1 VIYRSD
7 DILNLDKVKRINLIN
22 SITGIKSANL
32 IATKSKENHENVAIF
47 SSVIHLGSKPPIVGF
62 VLRPQNNKKT
72 DTYKNILNTSF
83 LTINSVSESFVEKA
97 HSTSS
102 KLSFGQSEFKELKID
117 QVYLKDFYAPF
128 VKSSIIKIGLKFSK
142 DYILPNKC
150 ILVVGDVVLLSVED
164 EFILPSGHIDLD
176 NSKIQGISGVDTY
189 YSLKTPK
196 KLKYVK

>member
-1 VIYRSD
+1 
-7 DILNLDKVKRINLIN
+7 
-22 SITGIKSANL
+22 
-32 IATKSKENHENVAIF
+32 
-47 SSVIHLGSKPPIVGF
+47 
-62 VLRPQNNKKT
+62 
-72 DTYKNILNTSF
+72 
-83 LTINSVSESFVEKA
+83 
-97 HSTSS
+97 
-102 KLSFGQSEFKELKID
+102 
-117 QVYLKDFYAPF
+117 LKDFYAPF